1 LNISLAVMKP
11 QHHNAESRQPC
22 EDQLI
27 QYLPES
33 DSRARSADVSTSI
46 NVDEDLTQLGDLI
59 GTGMWSKSSTY
70 IALNKN
76 TGELFAVKQ
85 VDYSKIEAQNAPDD
99 NKIQRMR
106 RDLVYRLID
115 IVSRLDHPNIVRYI
129 GDQLEKNI
137 HSISMEYVFGR
148 TLRDFVATYG
158 KLSMPMVSRFS
169 YQILL
174 GLAYLHRESIVHR
187 DLTVD
192 KILLSSDCTCKIR
205 WSFKMAKVEDA
216 HTTGADDAIEGTR
229 YLLAPEVVRSQG
241 SGYTAKAVSQD
252 LIYQRQL

>member
-1 LNISLAVMKP
+1 LNIFSAVMQP
-11 QHHNAESRQPC
+11 QHHDAESQQPC
-22 EDQLI
+22 EDQSILL
-27 QYLPES
+27 LPES
-33 DSRARSADVSTSI
+33 DSRARSADGPASI
-46 NVDEDLTQLGDLI
+46 NVDEDPTQLGTLI

-70 IALNKN
+70 LALNKN
-76 TGELFAVKQ
+76 TGALFAVKQ
-85 VDYSKIEAQNAPDD
+85 VDYSKIETQNAPND

-115 IVSRLDHPNIVRYI
+115 IVSRLDHPNVVRYI

-137 HSISMEYVFGR
+137 HSISMEYVPGGS
-148 TLRDFVATYG
+148 LRDIVATYG
-158 KLSMPMVSRFS
+158 KLSMSMVSRFS

-187 DLTVD
+187 DLTAG
-192 KILLSSDCTCKIR
+192 KILLCSDCTCKIR

-216 HTTGADDAIEGTR
+216 YTTGADDAIEGTR
-229 YLLAPEVVRSQG
+229 YLQAPEVVRSQG

-252 LIYQRQL
+252 LMYQRHL